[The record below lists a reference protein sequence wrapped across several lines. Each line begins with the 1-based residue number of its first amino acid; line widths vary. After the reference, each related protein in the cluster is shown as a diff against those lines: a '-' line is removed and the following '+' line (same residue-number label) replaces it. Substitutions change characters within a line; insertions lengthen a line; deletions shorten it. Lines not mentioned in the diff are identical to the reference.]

1 MTEKE
6 FIQRSAIAMAGN
18 PNFADGDGNLMVEG
32 IVMEADRLASELDS
46 LYLNKAFDD
55 DGYTCEELICDNITA
70 IRNAIAGSEDDGAV
84 NLRDTLEEIRKY
96 MNNPD
101 DKARDLSALQE
112 IAKNLWDIEG
122 HQQKLEDL
130 HVTLEE

>member
-6 FIQRSAIAMAGN
+6 FIQKTAIAMAGN
-18 PNFADGDGNLMVEG
+18 PKFADGDGNLMVEE
-32 IVMEADRLASELDS
+32 IVTEADRLASELDS
-46 LYLNKAFDD
+46 LYSNKAFDD
-55 DGYTCEELICDNITA
+55 DGYTCAELICDNITA
-70 IRNAIAGSEDDGAV
+70 IRNAIAGFEDDGAI
-84 NLRDTLEEIRKY
+84 NLRDTMEEIRKY

-122 HQQKLEDL
+122 HLRVIAKYN
-130 HVTLEE
+130 